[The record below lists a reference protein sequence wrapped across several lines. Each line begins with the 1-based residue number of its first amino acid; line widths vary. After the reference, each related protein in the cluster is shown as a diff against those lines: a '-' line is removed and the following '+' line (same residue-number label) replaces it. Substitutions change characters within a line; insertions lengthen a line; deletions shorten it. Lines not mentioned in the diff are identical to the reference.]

1 MRFVSS
7 RGQAPAV
14 SLTDALFSGLAA
26 DGGLWC
32 PERLEP
38 LAPSFFARLPG
49 MPPAE
54 VIRTVG
60 VHLFGDEIPAAHVE
74 ELVSSSLD
82 FPIPLVAI
90 GDGVWALELF
100 HGPTLAFKD
109 VGARF
114 MARLMRHAVESK
126 AGAESAAAGAG
137 SQATRGDGETIVL
150 VATSGDTGSAV
161 ARAFLGVPGF
171 RVVVLFPDGR
181 ISEPQR
187 KLITTLGG
195 NVSSLAV
202 AGSFDDCQRL
212 VKEAFADPELR
223 SRLRLASANSINV
236 GRLLPQVLYYFLA
249 VAQLPPGSP
258 KPIIA
263 TPSGNFGNLTAGLYA
278 KRLGLPVERFVA
290 ATNVNDVVP
299 EYLETGVF
307 RPRPSWRTL
316 SNAMDVGN
324 PSNFERIRA
333 LYGGDLEALRA
344 DLAGA
349 RFTDDEVVA
358 AIGAVHAEHGYL
370 LDPHTAVGWLA
381 IRSLRA
387 EYPSSPGIV
396 LATAHPA
403 KFPIAVEAAIG
414 SAIELPRALRGADG
428 APRNHDRD
436 ARRLRSVAR
445 AAVGVVARPQD
456 EQGGGKCRDSDRA
469 GDQLG
474 GRRGFED
481 DPVPARRHLDGRE
494 DDVCRKGGEAD
505 ILASGREQRLIGA
518 SHHEYAARARDLDL
532 ERVASLDEADLPAGS
547 MIHRLRDEG
556 SAQRVVER
564 VETAHG
570 LELTRHG
577 FDGARPPDLRQRRL
591 DAIETRRHAETVDGR
606 DPAQPG
612 DRLFTDQGDGIESR
626 DAHPAHPLGPTESGK
641 AAEEQAV
648 KRADEPV
655 EVGRERVAQALHDPG
670 WIVEVEMADT
680 PELTPRR
687 SPPTPTGDGP
697 VGSR

>member
-1 MRFVSS
+1 M
-7 RGQAPAV
+7 PA
-14 SLTDALFSGLAA
+14 
-26 DGGLWC
+26 
-32 PERLEP
+32 
-38 LAPSFFARLPG
+38 
-49 MPPAE
+49 AE
-54 VIRTVG
+54 VIRAVG
-60 VHLFGDEIPAAHVE
+60 LHLFADDIPARNVE
-74 ELVSSSLD
+74 ELVASTLD

-114 MARLMRHAVESK
+114 MARLMRHAVESA
-126 AGAESAAAGAG
+126 AGSESATAGAG
-137 SQATRGDGETIVL
+137 SRPGRDEGETFVL

-212 VKEAFADPELR
+212 VKEAFADADLR
-223 SRLRLASANSINV
+223 SRRRLASANSINV

-258 KPIIA
+258 KPVIA

-278 KRLGLPVERFVA
+278 KRLGLPVERLVA
-290 ATNVNDVVP
+290 ATNVNDVMP

-307 RPRPSWRTL
+307 RPRPSSRTL

-333 LYGGDLEALRA
+333 LYGGDLDALRA

-381 IRSLRA
+381 IRSLRDQ
-387 EYPSSPGIV
+387 YPHHPGIV

-403 KFPIAVEAAIG
+403 KFPLAVEAAIG
-414 SAIELPRALRGADG
+414 REIEMPRALEEPMTLPETMIEMPAD
-428 APRNHDRD
+428 
-436 ARRLRSVAR
+436 
-445 AAVGVVARPQD
+445 
-456 EQGGGKCRDSDRA
+456 
-469 GDQLG
+469 
-474 GRRGFED
+474 
-481 DPVPARRHLDGRE
+481 
-494 DDVCRKGGEAD
+494 
-505 ILASGREQRLIGA
+505 
-518 SHHEYAARARDLDL
+518 Y
-532 ERVASLDEADLPAGS
+532 
-547 MIHRLRDEG
+547 
-556 SAQRVVER
+556 
-564 VETAHG
+564 
-570 LELTRHG
+570 
-577 FDGARPPDLRQRRL
+577 
-591 DAIETRRHAETVDGR
+591 
-606 DPAQPG
+606 
-612 DRLFTDQGDGIESR
+612 
-626 DAHPAHPLGPTESGK
+626 
-641 AAEEQAV
+641 
-648 KRADEPV
+648 
-655 EVGRERVAQALHDPG
+655 QALR
-670 WIVEVEMADT
+670 T
-680 PELTPRR
+680 LLLT
-687 SPPTPTGDGP
+687 S
-697 VGSR
+697 